1 MSSVKRVRV
10 TPGGTIVTDV
20 ATPDGKQVVS
30 AGLTAAEREAAQE
43 SIRGFATDLAQ
54 RRATLVSLQR
64 KGAVPPPDVM
74 PSGQI
79 SMSPEA
85 LAQRAK
91 AANWGQEAVYGMRGT
106 GSIADPMPPFMSIV
120 PDSTTVTQPYG
131 YVPYRATGIPLSMD
145 SATPRTM
152 LFTPHQQSRWH
163 PFTASSLT
171 EIPPQPVQPPIG
183 KGGTLFPWG
192 GDRGLSSGGGN
203 LLTRTPVDSPPIPR
217 GGVGTRLITRRSGL
231 TVPVGQGLAGLAGQA
246 ARQIVVAPTA
256 SESRTKTPPE
266 VPFRDMPF
274 QQTVPDETTT
284 LSPDETKTPA
294 EVPFRGMPF
303 QPWVPDEVADD
314 SVFNPQPQ
322 PTTKSKPKTE
332 PTVIVDPTTQTTTE
346 PTTEPIVEPTRP
358 PTTPSPRPPLKLPH
372 LEPEIIPNTGGRY
385 PATVIHRADVIVTT
399 DLDTREH
406 TAELVEMKGKPVVV
420 ARQPR
425 PAIAKNLQDRT
436 LGVDVLTGGGFEV
449 QPVKR
454 KGRHTVTPK
463 EVEEVLPPW
472 SKTKTK
478 SKSLSQCF
486 PRSGLDSKRSHIAV
500 HRRALRPPG
509 SQGGG
514 GNPVVRG

>member
-43 SIRGFATDLAQ
+43 SISGFATDLAQ

-152 LFTPHQQSRWH
+152 LLTPHQQSRWH

-203 LLTRTPVDSPPIPR
+203 LLTRTPVDSPPIPG

-256 SESRTKTPPE
+256 SESRTKTPP
-266 VPFRDMPF
+266 
-274 QQTVPDETTT
+274 
-284 LSPDETKTPA
+284 

-425 PAIAKNLQDRT
+425 PAIAKNLQGRT
-436 LGVDVLTGGGFEV
+436 LEVDVLTGGGFEV

-472 SKTKTK
+472 SKTKK
-478 SKSLSQCF
+478 KPKPVF
-486 PRSGLDSKRSHIAV
+486 PKVGSGQQKKP
-500 HRRALRPPG
+500 HRRPPPG
-509 SQGGG
+509 FAPPRLPG
-514 GNPVVRG
+514 RRR